1 MQAFEPTDEPGF
13 DTAGAPTSAPAVD
26 RTSRSILMVGSYP
39 GGLLSRPNSSFL
51 VLLLLAFETIIPR
64 LRIMSTRALYAING
78 FSIALVIAVL
88 VVIWLS

>member
-1 MQAFEPTDEPGF
+1 MNGWGLETACVQAFEPTDEPGF

-51 VLLLLAFETIIPR
+51 LLFLLAFETINPR
-64 LRIMSTRALYAING
+64 GCGS
-78 FSIALVIAVL
+78 
-88 VVIWLS
+88 